1 VETPGTLRAIAM
13 DKTGTLTEGK
23 PVVVEVIPL
32 AGHDKEELLLRAGAL
47 ESRSTHPLALAILAY
62 AEQLKVKIPAADD
75 VQIVPGKGVT
85 GHFQGKRFWLGSVR
99 YLQER
104 KQEAPEVT
112 AMIEKIAGQGRTII
126 IIGNE
131 THVCGL
137 IAVSDA
143 VRPQAA
149 ETIRQLKNA
158 GIEHIVMLTGD
169 NNATAQHIAAQVGI
183 EEVHAELLPADK
195 VAAIKELMQKYG
207 RVGMI
212 GDGVNDAPAMSLAS
226 LGIAMGA
233 VGSDAAIES
242 ADIALMADDLS
253 RLPWLIK
260 HSRRT
265 LRIIKQNIGLSLL
278 TKALFIALN
287 FVGVATLWM
296 AIAADMGTTIIVIA
310 NGLRLL
316 RFKP

>member
-1 VETPGTLRAIAM
+1 
-13 DKTGTLTEGK
+13 
-23 PVVVEVIPL
+23 
-32 AGHDKEELLLRAGAL
+32 
-47 ESRSTHPLALAILAY
+47 
-62 AEQLKVKIPAADD
+62 
-75 VQIVPGKGVT
+75 
-85 GHFQGKRFWLGSVR
+85 
-99 YLQER
+99 
-104 KQEAPEVT
+104 
-112 AMIEKIAGQGRTII
+112 MIEKITGQGRTII

-149 ETIRQLKNA
+149 ETIRQLKGI

-169 NNATAQHIAAQVGI
+169 NNATAQHIAAEVGI
-183 EEVHAELLPADK
+183 EEVHTELLPADI
-195 VAAIKELMQKYG
+195 VTAIKELMQKYG

-242 ADIALMADDLS
+242 ADIALMSDDLS

-287 FVGVATLWM
+287 FAGMATLWM
-296 AIAADMGTTIIVIA
+296 AIAADMGTTILVIA

-316 RFKP
+316 SGSKSTGS

>member
-1 VETPGTLRAIAM
+1 M
-13 DKTGTLTEGK
+13 
-23 PVVVEVIPL
+23 
-32 AGHDKEELLLRAGAL
+32 
-47 ESRSTHPLALAILAY
+47 
-62 AEQLKVKIPAADD
+62 
-75 VQIVPGKGVT
+75 
-85 GHFQGKRFWLGSVR
+85 R

-104 KQEAPEVT
+104 KQEAPEVA
-112 AMIEKIAGQGRTII
+112 AMIEKITGQGRTII

-149 ETIRQLKNA
+149 ETIRQLKGI

-169 NNATAQHIAAQVGI
+169 NNATAQHIAAEVGI
-183 EEVHAELLPADK
+183 EEVHTELLPADI
-195 VAAIKELMQKYG
+195 VTAIKELMQKYG

-242 ADIALMADDLS
+242 ADIALMSDDLS

-287 FVGVATLWM
+287 FAGMATLWM
-296 AIAADMGTTIIVIA
+296 AIAADMGTTILVIA

-316 RFKP
+316 SGSKSTGS